1 MSAVKGYRSLAA
13 YLKGVSGWD
22 VAETAGAGHAIPFIS
37 EKISKSIVLDP
48 NEEVDLESSP
58 LEGDKS
64 SQKYSGSIETYL
76 RYAGLDRLFAHL
88 FGDDTVEVIDAA
100 TAHRHIFTLQ
110 NDREGLFG
118 TLVINKGNR
127 IIEEYASVK
136 ITGCTIT
143 MKPGK
148 ATVTWDL
155 VASSL
160 AYNTDTGTNDLTS
173 FASVTVP
180 SGNAA
185 AMFQHIAVHLKP
197 TSDAT
202 AFDADDLA
210 YVNEVVITIKQAH
223 VEDDYSTRGGTI
235 IDEPTADGKWMVGLK
250 LGWRKFDDAAQPGA
264 GNLHIMQAHQTKAN
278 YKARVLLTGPGIGSG
293 TNMNLMTFWFPNIQ
307 IEDAESNAG
316 GANVS
321 AFSAN
326 FKAHRASSLP
336 TGFMTGATNAVS
348 LEIQNANDTAGDA

>member
-13 YLKGVSGWD
+13 YLKGSSWD
-22 VAETAGAGHAIPFIS
+22 AAVQAGAGHAIPFIS

-58 LEGDKS
+58 LQGDKS

-100 TAHRHIFTLQ
+100 TAHRHMFTLQ

-118 TLVINKGNR
+118 TLAINKGNR
-127 IIEEYASVK
+127 IVEEYASVK

-155 VASSL
+155 VASSC
-160 AYNTDTGTNDLTS
+160 AFNTDTGTNNLTTY
-173 FASVTVP
+173 ASVTTP
-180 SGNAA
+180 SGNDA

-197 TSDAT
+197 TTDAT
-202 AFDADDLA
+202 AFDSDDLA

-223 VEDDYSTRGGTI
+223 VEDDYSTRGGII
-235 IDEPTADGKWMVGLK
+235 IDEPTADGKWQVGLK

-264 GNLHIMQAHQTKAN
+264 GNLHIMQAHQSKAT
-278 YKARVLLTGPGIGSG
+278 YKARVLLTGPAIGAGG
-293 TNMNLMTFWFPNIQ
+293 TNLNLMTFWFPNIQ
-307 IEDAESNAG
+307 IEDAESNVG
-316 GANVS
+316 GSNVS
-321 AFSAN
+321 PFSAN
-326 FKAHRASSLP
+326 FKAHRAASLP

-348 LEIQNANDTAGDA
+348 LEIQNATSTAGDA